1 MDQTYMKKQPVLPLL
16 MKMGIPMVI
25 SMLVNS
31 LYNIVGSIFVAWIS
45 EDAMTALSLVYPIQN
60 LVNAICIGFSVGVNA
75 VIARKLGE
83 GEKEKADLAATQGT
97 LLSFLH
103 GLLLNIICIL
113 IMPRFLSMFTDDERL
128 IRYGLQ
134 YSNIIFCYAAV
145 IALCLSFEK
154 LFQAVGRMTVSM
166 LCMLV
171 GCIANIIL
179 DPLMIFGIGPFP
191 RMGIQGAALA
201 TGTGQVLTLIAYLLV
216 YRFSPINVKL
226 SLRYIKP
233 EGRIC
238 RDMYSVGIAAT
249 LNLALPSLLIS
260 ALNGILAPFSQLYVL
275 VLGVYYKLQSLLY
288 QTANGLVQGMRPL
301 IAYNYGAKEYKRVR
315 TIYRTALICI
325 VLIMAVGTVLCLLLP
340 QQLMGLFTE
349 NANTRRAGGD
359 ALRIICFGFVP
370 SVISVVS
377 AGALEGLGKG
387 MPSFLISLL
396 RYTAVIIPAAFILS
410 RFLGAV
416 GVWHAFWISEILTAA
431 AAWFIYRSSTAE
443 TRGKE
448 ETFTTGH
455 AQ

>member
-31 LYNIVGSIFVAWIS
+31 LYNIVDSIFVAWIS

-83 GEKEKADLAATQGT
+83 GEKGKADLAATQGT

-349 NANTRRAGGD
+349 NADTRRAGGD

>member
-31 LYNIVGSIFVAWIS
+31 LYNIVDSIFVAWIS

-83 GEKEKADLAATQGT
+83 GEKGKADLAATQGT

>member
-31 LYNIVGSIFVAWIS
+31 LYNIVDSIFVAWIS

-60 LVNAICIGFSVGVNA
+60 LVNAICIVFSVGVNA

-349 NANTRRAGGD
+349 NADTRRAGGD

>member
-31 LYNIVGSIFVAWIS
+31 LYNIVDSIFVAWIS

-226 SLRYIKP
+226 SWRYIKP

-238 RDMYSVGIAAT
+238 RDMYCRNIKSGAAVSAD
-249 LNLALPSLLIS
+249 LCLKRDFGAFFPALR
-260 ALNGILAPFSQLYVL
+260 AGAWRVL
-275 VLGVYYKLQSLLY
+275 
-288 QTANGLVQGMRPL
+288 QTAVASLSDGKRP
-301 IAYNYGAKEYKRVR
+301 G
-315 TIYRTALICI
+315 
-325 VLIMAVGTVLCLLLP
+325 
-340 QQLMGLFTE
+340 
-349 NANTRRAGGD
+349 
-359 ALRIICFGFVP
+359 
-370 SVISVVS
+370 
-377 AGALEGLGKG
+377 
-387 MPSFLISLL
+387 
-396 RYTAVIIPAAFILS
+396 
-410 RFLGAV
+410 
-416 GVWHAFWISEILTAA
+416 
-431 AAWFIYRSSTAE
+431 
-443 TRGKE
+443 
-448 ETFTTGH
+448 TGH
-455 AQ
+455 AALDRL

>member
-31 LYNIVGSIFVAWIS
+31 LYNIVDSIFVAWIS

-171 GCIANIIL
+171 GCITNIIL

-315 TIYRTALICI
+315 RIYRTALICI

-349 NANTRRAGGD
+349 NADTRRAGGD

>member
-16 MKMGIPMVI
+16 MKMGVPMVI

-31 LYNIVGSIFVAWIS
+31 LYNIVDSIFVAWIS

-349 NANTRRAGGD
+349 NADTRRAGGD

>member
-31 LYNIVGSIFVAWIS
+31 LYNIVDSIFVAWIS

-171 GCIANIIL
+171 GCITNIIL

-349 NANTRRAGGD
+349 NADTRRAGGD

>member
-31 LYNIVGSIFVAWIS
+31 LYNIVDSIFVAWIS

-349 NANTRRAGGD
+349 NADTRRAGGD

>member
-31 LYNIVGSIFVAWIS
+31 LYNIVDSIFVAWIS

-83 GEKEKADLAATQGT
+83 GEKGKADLAATQGT

-166 LCMLV
+166 LCMLM

-349 NANTRRAGGD
+349 NADTRRAGGD

>member
-31 LYNIVGSIFVAWIS
+31 LYNIVDSIFVAWIS

-315 TIYRTALICI
+315 RIYRTALICI
-325 VLIMAVGTVLCLLLP
+325 VLIMAVGTVLCLAAAADGIVYRER
-340 QQLMGLFTE
+340 QYQTGGRRCAAYHLFRLCTFCHF
-349 NANTRRAGGD
+349 RRLGG
-359 ALRIICFGFVP
+359 
-370 SVISVVS
+370 S
-377 AGALEGLGKG
+377 AGRLGKG
-387 MPSFLISLL
+387 YAVFSDFPSAVYGCHYPGGLHTEPLFGSCGRVACFLDIGDFDGRSGLVYL
-396 RYTAVIIPAAFILS
+396 PEQYRGNQGK
-410 RFLGAV
+410 RGN
-416 GVWHAFWISEILTAA
+416 
-431 AAWFIYRSSTAE
+431 IYNRSCTMI
-443 TRGKE
+443 
-448 ETFTTGH
+448 
-455 AQ
+455 

>member
-31 LYNIVGSIFVAWIS
+31 LYYIVDSIFVAWIS

>member
-31 LYNIVGSIFVAWIS
+31 LYNIVDSIFVAWIS

-288 QTANGLVQGMRPL
+288 QTANGPVQGMRPL

>member
-31 LYNIVGSIFVAWIS
+31 LYNIVDSIFVAWIS

-233 EGRIC
+233 EGTIC

>member
-31 LYNIVGSIFVAWIS
+31 LYNIVDSIFVAWIS

-349 NANTRRAGGD
+349 NADTRRAGGD

-455 AQ
+455 TQ

>member
-31 LYNIVGSIFVAWIS
+31 LYNIVDSIFVAWIS

-233 EGRIC
+233 EGTIC

-349 NANTRRAGGD
+349 NADTRRAGGD

>member
-31 LYNIVGSIFVAWIS
+31 LYNIVDSIFVAWIS

-83 GEKEKADLAATQGT
+83 GEKGKADLAATQGT

-301 IAYNYGAKEYKRVR
+301 IAYNYGAKEYRRVR

-349 NANTRRAGGD
+349 NADTRRAGGD

>member
-31 LYNIVGSIFVAWIS
+31 LYNIVDSIFVAWIS

-233 EGRIC
+233 EGGIC

-349 NANTRRAGGD
+349 NADTRRAGGD

>member
-31 LYNIVGSIFVAWIS
+31 LYNIVDSIFVAWIS

-315 TIYRTALICI
+315 RIYRTALICI

-349 NANTRRAGGD
+349 NADTRRAGGD

>member
-31 LYNIVGSIFVAWIS
+31 LYNIVDSIFVAWIS

-448 ETFTTGH
+448 ETFTGH

>member
-1 MDQTYMKKQPVLPLL
+1 MDQTYMKEQPVLPLL

-31 LYNIVGSIFVAWIS
+31 LYNIVDSIFVAWIS

-75 VIARKLGE
+75 VIARRLGE
-83 GEKEKADLAATQGT
+83 GEKKKADMAATQGT
-97 LLSFLH
+97 VLSFLH
-103 GLLLNIICIL
+103 GLLLNLICIL
-113 IMPRFLSMFTDDERL
+113 IMPRFLSMFTDDENL

-134 YSNIIFCYAAV
+134 YSNIIFCYATI

-171 GCIANIIL
+171 GCVANIIL

-201 TGTGQVLTLIAYLLV
+201 TGIGQVLTLIAYLLV

-233 EGRIC
+233 EGKIC

-301 IAYNYGAKEYKRVR
+301 IAYNYGAREYKRVR
-315 TIYRTALICI
+315 AIYRTALTCI
-325 VLIMAVGTVLCLLLP
+325 VLIMAAGTVLCLLLP
-340 QQLMGLFTE
+340 RQLMGLFTE
-349 NANTRRAGGD
+349 SADTRQAGGD

-387 MPSFLISLL
+387 LPSFLISLL

-410 RFLGAV
+410 RLMGAA
-416 GVWHAFWISEILTAA
+416 GVWHAFWISEILTAV
-431 AAWFIYRSSTAE
+431 AAWFIYRRSTAE
-443 TRGKE
+443 TRCSGQ
-448 ETFTTGH
+448 TFTTERI
-455 AQ
+455 Q

>member
-31 LYNIVGSIFVAWIS
+31 LYNIVDSIFVAWIS

-349 NANTRRAGGD
+349 NADTRRAGGD

-370 SVISVVS
+370 SVISVIS

>member
-31 LYNIVGSIFVAWIS
+31 LYNIVDSIFVAWIS

-60 LVNAICIGFSVGVNA
+60 LVNAICIGFSVGVNG

-83 GEKEKADLAATQGT
+83 GEKGKADLAATQGT

-349 NANTRRAGGD
+349 NADTRRAGGD

>member
-31 LYNIVGSIFVAWIS
+31 LYNIVDSIFVAWIS

-349 NANTRRAGGD
+349 NADTRRAGGD

-431 AAWFIYRSSTAE
+431 AAWFIYRSRTPE

-455 AQ
+455 TQ

>member
-31 LYNIVGSIFVAWIS
+31 LYNIVDSIFVAWIS

-201 TGTGQVLTLIAYLLV
+201 TGTGQVLTLIVYLLV

>member
-31 LYNIVGSIFVAWIS
+31 LYNIVDSIFVAWIS

-83 GEKEKADLAATQGT
+83 GEKGKADLAATQGT

-349 NANTRRAGGD
+349 NADTRRAGGD

-370 SVISVVS
+370 SVISVIS

>member
-31 LYNIVGSIFVAWIS
+31 LYNIVDSIFVAWIN

-349 NANTRRAGGD
+349 NADTRRAGGD

>member
-31 LYNIVGSIFVAWIS
+31 LYNIVDSIFVAWIS

-349 NANTRRAGGD
+349 NADTRRAGAD

>member
-31 LYNIVGSIFVAWIS
+31 LYNIVDSIFVAWIS

-75 VIARKLGE
+75 VIARKLGK

-349 NANTRRAGGD
+349 NADTRRAGGD

>member
-31 LYNIVGSIFVAWIS
+31 LYNIVDSIFVAWIS

-315 TIYRTALICI
+315 RIYRTALICI

-349 NANTRRAGGD
+349 NADTRRAGGD

-455 AQ
+455 TQ

>member
-31 LYNIVGSIFVAWIS
+31 LYNIVDSIFVAWIS

-166 LCMLV
+166 LCMLM

-349 NANTRRAGGD
+349 NADTRRAGGD

-387 MPSFLISLL
+387 MPSFMISLL

>member
-1 MDQTYMKKQPVLPLL
+1 MNETFMKERPVFPLIMSMAL
-16 MKMGIPMVI
+16 PMVI

-31 LYNIVGSIFVAWIS
+31 LYNIVDSIFVAWIS

-60 LVNAICIGFSVGVNA
+60 LVNAICVGFSVGVNA

-83 GEKEKADLAATQGT
+83 GEKGKADLAATQGT

>member
-31 LYNIVGSIFVAWIS
+31 LYNIVDSIFVAWIS

-83 GEKEKADLAATQGT
+83 GEKGKADLAATQGT

-171 GCIANIIL
+171 GCITNIIL

-349 NANTRRAGGD
+349 NADTRRAGGD

>member
-31 LYNIVGSIFVAWIS
+31 LYNIVDSIFVAWIS

-226 SLRYIKP
+226 SLRYIKL

-349 NANTRRAGGD
+349 NADTRRAGGD

>member
-31 LYNIVGSIFVAWIS
+31 LYNIVDSIFVAWIS

-349 NANTRRAGGD
+349 NADTRRAGGD

-370 SVISVVS
+370 SVISVIS

-431 AAWFIYRSSTAE
+431 AAWFMGGSSTAE

>member
-16 MKMGIPMVI
+16 MKIGIPMVI

-31 LYNIVGSIFVAWIS
+31 LYNIVDSIFVAWIS

-83 GEKEKADLAATQGT
+83 GEKGKADLAATQGT

-349 NANTRRAGGD
+349 NADTRRAGGD

>member
-31 LYNIVGSIFVAWIS
+31 LYNIVDSIFVAWIS

-166 LCMLV
+166 LCMLM

>member
-31 LYNIVGSIFVAWIS
+31 LYNIVDSIFVAWIS

-166 LCMLV
+166 LCMLM

-349 NANTRRAGGD
+349 NADTRRAGGD